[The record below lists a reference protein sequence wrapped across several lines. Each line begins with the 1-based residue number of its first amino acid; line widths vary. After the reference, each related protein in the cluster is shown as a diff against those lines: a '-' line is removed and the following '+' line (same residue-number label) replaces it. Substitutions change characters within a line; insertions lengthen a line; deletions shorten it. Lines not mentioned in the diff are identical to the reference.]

1 MRLTIIGIAITFLVG
16 EHQCGLSIIERPDR
30 REDQRDGHAEKDYAH
45 HVSCG
50 RRFRACQMVG
60 RVLPHLIASPL
71 HYSVHLCM

>member
-50 RRFRACQMVG
+50 R
-60 RVLPHLIASPL
+60 
-71 HYSVHLCM
+71 